1 MVCQKFMI
9 AIIINIHANP
19 ENRHPLISEPLLQ
32 LYERGHLLYAW
43 RAPGGPEIQHDNF
56 AGKITQFDF
65 VIGILHDEI
74 GSRGANAWGTRTAVT
89 TDQKN
94 KANG

>member
-1 MVCQKFMI
+1 MICQKFVV
-9 AIIINIHANP
+9 AIVIDIDADPDNGHA
-19 ENRHPLISEPLLQ
+19 LIFEPLLQ
-32 LYERGHLLYAW
+32 LYQRGHLFYAGS
-43 RAPGGPEIQHDNF
+43 APGGPEIQHDNF

-74 GSRGANAWGTRTAVT
+74 GSRGANARGTRTAVT